1 VYHLH
6 LAGYL
11 AYLDD
16 GFHMSSLCA
25 STFGFLMSLELYTRL
40 IFETACPRFCCRST
54 PFSSETVVIR
64 AACCTFNDLV
74 GAPSTNS
81 LPDAVAAP
89 LLAAQEVKLKRLPSL
104 LRRPYIARFP
114 SLVTYYLRTLFH
126 PYTCRVES
134 YTLAK

>member
-25 STFGFLMSLELYTRL
+25 STFGFLMSLKLCTRL

-81 LPDAVAAP
+81 LPDAVAA
-89 LLAAQEVKLKRLPSL
+89 QEVKLKRLPSL

-114 SLVTYYLRTLFH
+114 SLVTYYLCTLFH
-126 PYTCRVES
+126 PYTYRVES

>member
-1 VYHLH
+1 
-6 LAGYL
+6 
-11 AYLDD
+11 
-16 GFHMSSLCA
+16 M
-25 STFGFLMSLELYTRL
+25 RL
-40 IFETACPRFCCRST
+40 NFWLPHVFETLHAAHFRNSLPAVLLQVN

-81 LPDAVAAP
+81 LPDAVAA
-89 LLAAQEVKLKRLPSL
+89 QEVKLKRLPSL

-114 SLVTYYLRTLFH
+114 SLVTYYLCTLFH
-126 PYTCRVES
+126 PYTYRVES